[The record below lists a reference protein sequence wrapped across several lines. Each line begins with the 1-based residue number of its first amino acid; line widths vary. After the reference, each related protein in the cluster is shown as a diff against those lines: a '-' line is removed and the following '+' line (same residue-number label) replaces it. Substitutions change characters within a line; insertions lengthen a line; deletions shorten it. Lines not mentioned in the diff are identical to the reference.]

1 MLSFFCYH
9 NNINNEWFIHFKDK
23 GHVMNVQIR
32 AKDLNLSDQ
41 TRAHIEAAIE
51 AFSKFQLDI
60 TTVNFSAHA
69 EKKGVSIEFDIHI
82 AHAQPVV
89 ISQSDDNLDAAID
102 LAIDRAS
109 TALRRLHT
117 KVTEK
122 QATSVK
128 DLETLD
134 A

>member
-1 MLSFFCYH
+1 
-9 NNINNEWFIHFKDK
+9 
-23 GHVMNVQIR
+23 MNVQIR
-32 AKDLNLSDQ
+32 AKDVNLNDQ
-41 TRAHIEAAIE
+41 TRTHIENAVE
-51 AFSKFQLDI
+51 AFTKYQLDI
-60 TTVNFSAHA
+60 TTVNVSVVA

-89 ISQSDDNLDAAID
+89 ISQSDDSLDTAID

-109 TALRRLHT
+109 KALRRLHT
-117 KVTEK
+117 KVVEK

>member
-1 MLSFFCYH
+1 
-9 NNINNEWFIHFKDK
+9 
-23 GHVMNVQIR
+23 MNVQIH
-32 AKDLNLSDQ
+32 AKDITLQSS
-41 TRAHIEAAIE
+41 TRAHIESAVDS
-51 AFSKFQLDI
+51 FTKYSLDI
-60 TTVNFSAHA
+60 TSVNVHLKA
-69 EKKGVSIEFDIHI
+69 EKKGVSIEFDIHV

-102 LAIDRAS
+102 LAIDRA
-109 TALRRLHT
+109 TKALRRLHD
-117 KVTEK
+117 KVVSH